1 MPKSKHR
8 RKAGEKAVPH
18 PGRGKPGRPL
28 FDNATATEDE
38 EAGALPPPAPQ
49 KDTAG
54 LPLFAATI
62 DKLVRR

>member
-28 FDNATATEDE
+28 FDNAAVTEE

>member
-38 EAGALPPPAPQ
+38 EAGALPPSAPQ
-49 KDTAG
+49 KDTVG

-62 DKLVRR
+62 DKLVRG

>member
-1 MPKSKHR
+1 
-8 RKAGEKAVPH
+8 V
-18 PGRGKPGRPL
+18 
-28 FDNATATEDE
+28 TEE